1 MKVLIADDH
10 GIVRDGLRALIEKHP
25 DWEVVGEAEDGQ
37 KAVQLAV
44 ELLPDIVIMDV
55 AMPNLNG
62 IEATRQIVDKL
73 PSVRVVALSMHST
86 RHFVVDML
94 KAGASGYV
102 LKACLFDDLVNAME
116 TVMTGEVYLSP
127 RIASMVVDD
136 YVNDVSQD
144 NVPISSILTNREREV
159 VQLLA
164 EGKSVK
170 QIAMQL
176 HLSAKTIDANR
187 RQVMDKLNIHNVAEL
202 TKYAICNGLTSIE
215 F

>member
-187 RQVMDKLNIHNVAEL
+187 RQVMDKLNIHNVAKL

>member
-1 MKVLIADDH
+1 
-10 GIVRDGLRALIEKHP
+10 
-25 DWEVVGEAEDGQ
+25 
-37 KAVQLAV
+37 
-44 ELLPDIVIMDV
+44 
-55 AMPNLNG
+55 
-62 IEATRQIVDKL
+62 
-73 PSVRVVALSMHST
+73 
-86 RHFVVDML
+86 
-94 KAGASGYV
+94 
-102 LKACLFDDLVNAME
+102 
-116 TVMTGEVYLSP
+116 VMTGEVYLSP

-187 RQVMDKLNIHNVAEL
+187 RQVMDKLNIHNVAKL

>member
-10 GIVRDGLRALIEKHP
+10 GIVREGLRCLIEKQS

-37 KAVQLAV
+37 KAVQLAG

-73 PSVRVVALSMHST
+73 PSIRVVALSMHSS

-127 RIASMVVDD
+127 RIASIVVDD
-136 YVNDVSQD
+136 YINDISPD
-144 NVPISSILTNREREV
+144 DVPISSILTDREREV
-159 VQLLA
+159 TQLLA
-164 EGKSVK
+164 EGKSIK

-187 RQVMDKLNIHNVAEL
+187 RQVMDKLNIHNVAKL